1 MPEQSSAPFRP
12 ADLSRFIDVVNATIT
27 PDGRTVV
34 YASTTADGGTV
45 ATAHA
50 LWRVDTD
57 GSAPVPFAAGD
68 GSRSRPAFSPDGR
81 RVAFLINTDGRRQ
94 VHVADIDGS
103 GSVALTD
110 FGRGVGPLGPQWSP
124 DGSLIAFDGCEEP
137 ARDAD
142 RPYRVTSPLWRRD
155 GLGLLQDATS
165 DVYVVDVTS
174 GSLTHVTKDGGVLL
188 SLSWSP
194 DGARLLYVSYAAPGS
209 RTYGV
214 NIVDLASGVVEQVT
228 ESEFLAVGPAAAWL
242 PDGRVV
248 YNTPRNIN
256 RAIGLMVY
264 DPRTGR
270 HESRTEDLGG
280 QLFGNL
286 QAGFHSELLE
296 PRILV
301 EPDGGHALV
310 YVQRGGRLV
319 TCRVALDG
327 PIGVTVAVEDHASH
341 APVALCDRRL
351 LTFRS
356 SFGSPGD
363 LYLTDIGT
371 DDAATASTTRV
382 TDVNG
387 GWYPGADFTV
397 HELRFPSTDG
407 TEVEGWFL
415 EPAGGTGPHPTVLNI
430 HGGPFAGYGEMFSVD
445 NALFT
450 SAGYGVLAINFRGS
464 SGYGDAFASVL
475 RGDWGHLDVDDL
487 MTGIDVA
494 VERGLVDDQRLAS
507 FGLSGGGYLTA
518 WLLSHSDRFRA
529 GISECPVSD
538 WSGMLASDI
547 GAIVPTWMDSQPGKG
562 VESMTPYTRMSPAT
576 YLADCETPMLVVA
589 HEADLRCP
597 TTQADT
603 LYNSLHMAGAQ
614 VEMLRLPGIP
624 HVPYAT
630 LNLGVRTGRA
640 EALVEWMDRFLGEGE
655 TR

>member
-1 MPEQSSAPFRP
+1 VSGQ
-12 ADLSRFIDVVNATIT
+12 N
-27 PDGRTVV
+27 
-34 YASTTADGGTV
+34 
-45 ATAHA
+45 A

-57 GSAPVPFAAGD
+57 GSAPVPFAAGE

-81 RVAFLINTDGRRQ
+81 RVAFLSATRGIRQ
-94 VHVADIDGS
+94 ICVSDLDGS
-103 GSVALTD
+103 GSVVLTD
-110 FGRGVGPLGPQWSP
+110 FARGVGAVGPQWSP
-124 DGSLIAFDGCEEP
+124 DGSMIAFDGCEEG
-137 ARDAD
+137 ARDPD

-155 GLGLLQDATS
+155 GLGLLQDATG
-165 DVYVVDVTS
+165 DVYVVDVNGGAPTR
-174 GSLTHVTKDGGVLL
+174 LTKDGGVLL

-194 DGARLLYVSYAAPGS
+194 DGNRVLYVSYAAPGS
-209 RTYGV
+209 TKYQV
-214 NIVDLASGVVEQVT
+214 NIVDYLSGAVEQVT
-228 ESEFLAVGPAAAWL
+228 ESDFLSVGPVAAWL

-248 YNTPRNIN
+248 YSTPRNIN
-256 RAIGLMVY
+256 RAIGLTVY

-270 HESRTEDLGG
+270 HERRTEDLGG

-301 EPDGGHALV
+301 EPAGGHALV

-327 PIGVTVAVEDHASH
+327 ALDVTVAVEDHASH
-341 APVALCDRRL
+341 APVALSAKGL
-351 LTFRS
+351 LTLRT
-356 SFGSPGD
+356 SFVSPAD
-363 LYLTDIGT
+363 LYLTESGVDEPS
-371 DDAATASTTRV
+371 AASSTRV

-387 GWYPGADFTV
+387 GWFPRADFAV
-397 HELRFPSTDG
+397 HELRFPSSDG

-415 EPAGGTGPHPTVLNI
+415 EPVGGSGPYPTVLNI

-464 SGYGDAFASVL
+464 SGYGDEFASVL
-475 RGDWGHLDVDDL
+475 RGDWGHFDVDDL
-487 MTGIDVA
+487 LAGIDVA
-494 VERGLVDDQRLAS
+494 VERGLVDDRRLAS

-547 GAIVPTWMDSQPGKG
+547 GAIVPAWMDSRPGNG
-562 VESMTPYTRMSPAT
+562 EESMRPYTRMSPVT
-576 YLADCETPMLVVA
+576 YVADCAAPLLVIA

-603 LYNSLHMAGAQ
+603 LYNSLHLAGAQ

-630 LNLGVRTGRA
+630 ANLDVRTGRA
-640 EALVEWMDRFLGEGE
+640 DALVDWMDRFLAEGE
-655 TR
+655 TH